1 MVRVI
6 VVDTYS
12 HRVNYVHVSDHVHSH
27 EYHYGNIQ
35 QELSYCVPV
44 AVYFYS
50 YSRTYQSR
58 ISNDHDCHTFT
69 QLTYIAHSKTG
80 PESN

>member
-44 AVYFYS
+44 AV
-50 YSRTYQSR
+50 
-58 ISNDHDCHTFT
+58 
-69 QLTYIAHSKTG
+69 
-80 PESN
+80 